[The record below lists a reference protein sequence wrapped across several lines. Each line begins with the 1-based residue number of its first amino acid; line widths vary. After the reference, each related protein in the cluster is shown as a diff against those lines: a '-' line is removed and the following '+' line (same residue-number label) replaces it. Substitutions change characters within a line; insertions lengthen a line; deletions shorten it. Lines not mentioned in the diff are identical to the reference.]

1 MNRINALIVWPIS
14 LALAVC
20 LCSCAGADRRVRA
33 DSGPDLRVFVF
44 SYLLLDEPEQL
55 SKDELSTLV
64 KGHRSNIE
72 QLSEAGTL
80 LIAGPLFEPVIGE
93 NYSGLFVFDV
103 RTIEDGLRL
112 FNTDPAVQAKVF
124 KPEMY
129 LFESADP
136 LVELTRLKREEKEA
150 RLADPDIPDAWE
162 GRAYVLAVAS
172 PQSSFDARDKAVLV
186 NGLMTPHR
194 SDAPSQRL
202 LFLDFDTVDQA
213 RDGFTATDLD
223 DWSFYGWYGSKTVG
237 ALRSLA
243 TNE

>member
-1 MNRINALIVWPIS
+1 MNRFNALIVWPIS
-14 LALAVC
+14 LAMVVS

-33 DSGPDLRVFVF
+33 DLGPGSQVFVF

-55 SKDELSTLV
+55 PKDELSAVV

-93 NYSGLFVFDV
+93 GYSGLFVFDV

-136 LVELTRLKREEKEA
+136 LAELTRLKREEKEA

-172 PQSSFDARDKAVLV
+172 PRSTFDAHNKAVLV
-186 NGLMTPHR
+186 NGLMTLEGTDTPN
-194 SDAPSQRL
+194 QRL
-202 LFLDFDTVDQA
+202 LFLDFETVDQA
-213 RDGFTATDLD
+213 RNGFAASNLD

-237 ALRSLA
+237 ALRALQR
-243 TNE
+243 ND